1 MKKTLSLFFILMISV
16 LLVACE
22 PPSVG
27 DVAVVEPT
35 INLSSATLN
44 LTVGETKPLG
54 VTVQGFAASELRYLS
69 EDPSIASV
77 NAAGNVTALK
87 PGAVQVTASYQ
98 GLTQSVV
105 VFVLPVIE
113 TVQVEVVDVQLNTD
127 NEIILIY
134 SDGTVENTGV
144 QGVVEAAEPVT
155 ITSTVV
161 NAQGNLIITLSDGTT
176 YNAGRV
182 VGPSGPSGPSGPAG
196 GGGTGPQGIQGI
208 QGEKGDPGDISSLT
222 PEQIESLITSGII
235 WSALGL
241 DVEYYPVF
249 LNFMNLL
256 YDAEGEGG
264 NTLIDLFEEMS
275 NRLTVEQLSGLIG
288 LELSKDGFRTLLGIT
303 QEQLDQLVT
312 LSGLISYNRY
322 RELYPGYTLPEDVWF
337 KELND
342 GTLRIDV
349 HFNLTAT
356 LADIYFPINSEV
368 SGVYGV
374 DYLFVGSKFGGDEDE
389 FLTGG
394 TIYIGNRVIDDSLS
408 VMDSN
413 DMETRLLY
421 YGSGKALSSYPNI
434 LVNSGTISTLKG
446 ALITPTSGFAKAV
459 SVFKNRAINTYF
471 AQIQFVGFE
480 ANDSDAA
487 KTSGIIDASGLFV
500 IQSGLSIRAV
510 YEPRQQSRISAGAP
524 NSYFTTLST
533 LTSFFTNLNVGQA
546 GLTSTYPAGGAQV
559 PPGSGLFVNGAVYDW
574 YGNVFNAE
582 EQYYLD
588 YFVPMYEESNIQFN
602 QLQRDNLTA
611 FIGQEGYYNYPTNKN
626 PNGNLIPANYLF
638 EFYAQEGD
646 DEEGDGEEVRTVSWP
661 TYEKAFTG
669 SDPLSSWV
677 FTGNLAGNDLRK
689 WDIFYTVVD
698 SGFTVKASGILTSSG
713 YDWASNG
720 SNSSSTNSGFI
731 QLTAP
736 IRYNARNDAQ
746 GLYVRFDDDPQV
758 SCPANACQFNHLGV
772 TLSGVLMDA
781 EDARF
786 DTLDTHTIATV
797 ATVTGTLADGDI
809 IFVRSEVN
817 FTTGE
822 PQEQRWMFVQDNTTP
837 LIEPLFVGVNRAP
850 SSAQYQ
856 LPFIAKAEDRIW
868 ISVAANEPVI
878 FSYDEATS
886 IFRSSGTLLTS
897 GAKETGQ
904 LNRVFVSSQFTTLT
918 SDHISVIVN
927 KADVEG
933 YFNFSGLKLI
943 DRAGNEAVA
952 INDTQFVNRVWI
964 DPKAPTL
971 ETSGFT
977 FVQDS
982 GSVTASGVLTGSG
995 IPFYHVSGTIQ
1006 YSFDIAETLND
1017 ITSGLIKYRLEL
1029 RQSGVTPFNGGSGI
1043 HDLLGT
1049 SSILEVASGLDVYT
1063 LSGLLVTNDYYN
1075 GLYLLTLFTEDL
1087 IGNKSEFRFF
1097 IFIENELFISSATLI
1112 PTSGAVGYDVTLN
1125 FNTFYVQSGIAM
1137 RD

>member
-1 MKKTLSLFFILMISV
+1 
-16 LLVACE
+16 
-22 PPSVG
+22 
-27 DVAVVEPT
+27 
-35 INLSSATLN
+35 
-44 LTVGETKPLG
+44 
-54 VTVQGFAASELRYLS
+54 
-69 EDPSIASV
+69 V
-77 NAAGNVTALK
+77 NAA
-87 PGAVQVTASYQ
+87 
-98 GLTQSVV
+98 
-105 VFVLPVIE
+105 
-113 TVQVEVVDVQLNTD
+113 
-127 NEIILIY
+127 
-134 SDGTVENTGV
+134 
-144 QGVVEAAEPVT
+144 
-155 ITSTVV
+155 
-161 NAQGNLIITLSDGTT
+161 GNLIITLSDGTT

-182 VGPSGPSGPSGPAG
+182 VGPAGPTGASGS
-196 GGGTGPQGIQGI
+196 GGTGPAGATGATGSQGPAGP
-208 QGEKGDPGDISSLT
+208 PGDVSSLT
-222 PEQIESLITSGII
+222 SEQIESLITSGIV

-241 DVEYYPVF
+241 DAEYYPLF
-249 LNFMNLL
+249 LSFMGLL
-256 YDAEGEGG
+256 IDAEDDDG

-275 NRLTVEQLSGLIG
+275 NRLTVNQLSGLIN
-288 LELSKDGFRTLLGIT
+288 LNLSRDGFRTLLGIT

-349 HFNLTAT
+349 QFNLTAT
-356 LADIYFPINSEV
+356 LGEIYFPINSEV

-374 DYLFVGSKFGGDEDE
+374 DYLFVGNEFNDDEDD

-408 VMDSN
+408 VMSSN

-471 AQIQFVGFE
+471 AQIKFVGFE

-510 YEPRQQSRISAGAP
+510 YEPRQQSRINAGAP
-524 NSYFTTLST
+524 DSYFTTLTT

-546 GLTSTYPAGGAQV
+546 GLTSTYPAGGAQE
-559 PPGSGLFVNGAVYDW
+559 PAGSGLFVNNVVYDW
-574 YGNVFNAE
+574 FGNVFNAQ

-588 YFVPMYEESNIQFN
+588 YFVPMYEISNVQFN
-602 QLQRDNLTA
+602 QLTRDNSLP
-611 FIGQEGYYNYPTNKN
+611 FNGQEGYYNYPTNNN

-638 EFYAQEGD
+638 QLEDEGS
-646 DEEGDGEEVRTVSWP
+646 VSWP

-669 SDPLSSWV
+669 SNPISSWV
-677 FTGNLAGNDLRK
+677 FTGNLAGNNLRK

-698 SGFTVKASGILTSSG
+698 SGFAVKASGILTSSG
-713 YDWASNG
+713 YAWAITG

-746 GLYVRFDDDPQV
+746 GLYVRFDDDPQI
-758 SCPANACQFNHLGV
+758 SCPANACPFNHLGV
-772 TLSGVLMDA
+772 TLSGVVMDS

-786 DTLDTHTIATV
+786 DLTDTHTIATV

-837 LIEPLFVGVNRAP
+837 LIEPLFVGVNRIP

-868 ISVAANEPVI
+868 ISVAANEPVV
-878 FSYDEATS
+878 FSYNDATS

-897 GAKETGQ
+897 GARETGV
-904 LNRVFVSSQFTTLT
+904 LNRVSVSNEFTTLT
-918 SDHISVIVN
+918 SDHIGVIVN

-964 DPKAPTL
+964 DPKAPTI
-971 ETSGFT
+971 EASGFT
-977 FVQDS
+977 AVNPSEGS
-982 GSVTASGVLTGSG
+982 GTVSASGVLTGSG
-995 IPFYHVSGTIQ
+995 ISFYHVSGKIV

-1017 ITSGLIKYRLEL
+1017 ITSGLVKYRLEL

-1043 HDLLGT
+1043 HELVGT
-1049 SSILEVASGLDVYT
+1049 SSSLVVASGLGLYT
-1063 LSGLLVTNDYYN
+1063 LSGLLETNEYYN

-1087 IGNKSEFRFF
+1087 IGNKSEFRYF

-1112 PTSGAVGYDVTLN
+1112 PTSGAVGYDITLN
-1125 FNTFYVQSGIAM
+1125 FNTFYVQSGNTPLSTSDLRVLFTSGQNPVDAQVNLEASGEFDDIVFNENTKTLTFRVTRDIANYLDM
-1137 RD
+1137 DSIRIFIKPSGVTKFKEPRLDLPLVSDIDGASITIDGPAAS